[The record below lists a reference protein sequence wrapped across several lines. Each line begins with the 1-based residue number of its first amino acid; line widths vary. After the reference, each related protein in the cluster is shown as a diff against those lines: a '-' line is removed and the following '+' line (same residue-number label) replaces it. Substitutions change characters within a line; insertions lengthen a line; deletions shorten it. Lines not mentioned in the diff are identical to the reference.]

1 MVALHLWPGEGLI
14 SHLWFQ
20 NVCIDCSAVPQ
31 MDLKEDPEERKEQIY
46 AILDDPKSTSQNGVE
61 MYDKWC
67 KYYDQVNPQ
76 NKTRMPLDFARPV
89 RSWTL
94 IPNFFKKQS
103 LTIKIHSN

>member
-1 MVALHLWPGEGLI
+1 
-14 SHLWFQ
+14 
-20 NVCIDCSAVPQ
+20 
-31 MDLKEDPEERKEQIY
+31 MDLKEDLEERKEQIY

-67 KYYDQVNPQ
+67 KYYDQIIPQ

-94 IPNFFKKQS
+94 IPIFLRNNRWLSKSIPINREF
-103 LTIKIHSN
+103 II